1 MNEQVSNPAPLL
13 SVLRALEPSLPKGPA
28 TVARYVVDHPAE
40 ASGLSLGALAR
51 TTGTSESTV
60 TRLATAAGF
69 RGYRD
74 LRIAVA
80 TAAGALEQGPGDAN
94 LTSDITQHDSPAAI
108 IAKLAAEERSTI
120 TDTATTLDADEVL
133 AVARVLVEARR
144 IVVIGIGASGLVAL
158 DLAGKLSR
166 IGLLAQA
173 VVEGH
178 EALTTAV
185 VLQSQDVLVAIS
197 SSGETVDIVEP
208 LEVARRNGVGT
219 AALTAR
225 AGSSLTRA
233 DHTLLSVSLRE
244 NDLRP
249 AAMASRTGQMFLV
262 DVLFT
267 MVAQLCFDQAKS
279 AIKESWLALR
289 PRHDASHGARH
300 TKHPAQEED
309 A

>member
-1 MNEQVSNPAPLL
+1 M
-13 SVLRALEPSLPKGPA
+13 
-28 TVARYVVDHPAE
+28 
-40 ASGLSLGALAR
+40 
-51 TTGTSESTV
+51 
-60 TRLATAAGF
+60 
-69 RGYRD
+69 
-74 LRIAVA
+74 
-80 TAAGALEQGPGDAN
+80 
-94 LTSDITQHDSPAAI
+94 
-108 IAKLAAEERSTI
+108 
-120 TDTATTLDADEVL
+120 
-133 AVARVLVEARR
+133 
-144 IVVIGIGASGLVAL
+144 
-158 DLAGKLSR
+158 
-166 IGLLAQA
+166 
-173 VVEGH
+173 
-178 EALTTAV
+178 
-185 VLQSQDVLVAIS
+185 VAIS
-197 SSGETVDIVEP
+197 SSGETLDVVEP